1 MGIKH
6 LAGAAAIAAGLGV
19 STLLSGAGIVRAA
32 PADPPPP
39 CINCDPVPGDGPSD
53 PSMTGPGIKVPGS
66 PGVQPPVGGGPK
78 SGGRSVQQ

>member
-1 MGIKH
+1 MKPKYF
-6 LAGAAAIAAGLGV
+6 ARAAAVAAIIGLSALPVGV
-19 STLLSGAGIVRAA
+19 EAAHAA

-78 SGGRSVQQ
+78 SGGRSIQQ